1 MALFKKLLAL
11 RDPRRAV
18 RESLHRQAIERT
30 RLDPLQ
36 GAKAGSRE
44 LVRIVMEQLQSR
56 GDTRPE
62 SMLCALGALAGFA
75 CQVSAR
81 TNAFAHG
88 MPERDRLT
96 EDLSLLL
103 FGMEYS
109 VWALVAGA
117 ARHNGCTQLPEP
129 AEIWAHVGKS
139 IGTPEFG
146 IPRIPGQHAAR
157 DLPADYLR
165 LFWPILK
172 PVIARYCSNPAH
184 WPIMCAFAL
193 QQAIELGQGR
203 IEAGMAMQMALESA
217 LPMARIHADFS

>member
-1 MALFKKLLAL
+1 MALFKKLLAF
-11 RDPRRAV
+11 RDPRRAA

-44 LVRIVMEQLQSR
+44 LVRIVAEQLQSR

-62 SMLCALGALAGFA
+62 SLLCALGALAGFA

-88 MPERDRLT
+88 MPQRDYLA

-109 VWALVAGA
+109 VWGLVAGA
-117 ARHNGCTQLPEP
+117 ARHNGCMNFPEP
-129 AEIWAHVGKS
+129 AEIWAHVGKTL
-139 IGTPEFG
+139 GTPEFG
-146 IPRIPGQHAAR
+146 VPRVPGQHAAR
-157 DLPADYLR
+157 QLPADYLR
-165 LFWPILK
+165 LFWPMLK
-172 PVIARYCSNPAH
+172 PVIARYCNNPAH
-184 WPIMCAFAL
+184 WPIMCALAL
-193 QQAIELGQGR
+193 QQAIEKGQGR
-203 IEAGMAMQMALESA
+203 IDAEMAMRMALESA

>member
-1 MALFKKLLAL
+1 MAIFKKLRAF
-11 RDPRRAV
+11 RDSRRAA
-18 RESLHRQAIERT
+18 RESLHRQAFERT

-36 GAKAGSRE
+36 HAKAGSRA
-44 LVRIVMEQLQSR
+44 LVRVVAEQLQSR

-62 SMLCALGALAGFA
+62 SLLCALGALAGFA

-109 VWALVAGA
+109 VWGLLAGA
-117 ARHNGCTQLPEP
+117 ARHHGCVSFPEP

-139 IGTPEFG
+139 VGTAGFG
-146 IPRIPGQHAAR
+146 VPRVPGQHAAR
-157 DLPADYLR
+157 ELPADYLR
-165 LFWPILK
+165 QFWPMLK
-172 PVIARYCSNPAH
+172 PVITRYCSNPAH
-184 WPIMCAFAL
+184 WPIMCALAL
-193 QQAIELGQGR
+193 QQGIEAGLGR
-203 IEAGMAMQMALESA
+203 VEAGMAVRIALESA